1 MWELGLR
8 RTNCEKDGHHM
19 NFEIQVHKE
28 EQCLAEGR
36 SGISQ
41 EVEEVKIKFGL
52 EGAIYG

>member
-1 MWELGLR
+1 
-8 RTNCEKDGHHM
+8 M

-28 EQCLAEGR
+28 EQCLGEGR

-52 EGAIYG
+52 EWAICG